1 MTASTDAS
9 SADASSSGAPSS
21 GAPSSSAASAR
32 AASSSA
38 ASPGTSPVRGVNI
51 LVPSSWYE
59 FDIHPATRDESIR
72 EVVRERV
79 RERPELADSRTALIR
94 TLRRV
99 AEEAWHTGVL
109 YFGALAEVNEEAP
122 LTASLSVSVVEPDD
136 APDGGGHLAALMS
149 ALKPVAPGRRP
160 TDPWRRVRLVELPD
174 AGSAARSEGIDDIEL
189 PNDNRTVRM
198 VLMQTFVPFPGG
210 DPRVAVIS
218 GATSQL
224 ALAEPMLE
232 LFDGITATFRFVRYA
247 EQSPVRSAEKRN

>member
-1 MTASTDAS
+1 M
-9 SADASSSGAPSS
+9 
-21 GAPSSSAASAR
+21 
-32 AASSSA
+32 
-38 ASPGTSPVRGVNI
+38 NI

-94 TLRRV
+94 TLTRT
-99 AEEAWHTGVL
+99 ADEAWQTGVL
-109 YFGALAEVNEEAP
+109 YFGALADLSDEAP
-122 LTASLSVSVVEPDD
+122 LTASLTIAVLEADD
-136 APDGGGHLAALMS
+136 RADDGPDGNLAALVA
-149 ALKPVAPGRRP
+149 ALKPVAAGRRP
-160 TDPWRRVRLVELPD
+160 TDPWRRIKLVELPD

-189 PNDNRTVRM
+189 PDDDRMVRM

-232 LFDGITATFRFVRYA
+232 LFDGITETFRFVYA
-247 EQSPVRSAEKRN
+247 DDDPSAGSAGRVS

>member
-1 MTASTDAS
+1 M
-9 SADASSSGAPSS
+9 
-21 GAPSSSAASAR
+21 SSSAPS
-32 AASSSA
+32 
-38 ASPGTSPVRGVNI
+38 GTSPVRGVNI

-94 TLRRV
+94 TLTRT
-99 AEEAWHTGVL
+99 ADEAWQTGVL
-109 YFGALAEVNEEAP
+109 YFGALADLSDEAP
-122 LTASLSVSVVEPDD
+122 LTASLTIAVLEADD
-136 APDGGGHLAALMS
+136 RADDGPDGNLAALVA
-149 ALKPVAPGRRP
+149 ALKPVAAGRRP
-160 TDPWRRVRLVELPD
+160 TDPWRRIKLVELPD

-189 PNDNRTVRM
+189 PDDDRMVRM

-232 LFDGITATFRFVRYA
+232 LFDGITETFRFVYA
-247 EQSPVRSAEKRN
+247 DDDPSAGSAGRVS